1 MLGALLVGLLPLGQV
16 AKVDIRATGPVTN
29 GEALKGMLSTAYAG
43 AGIGGAGTIIPAS
56 DMTLNTMTPG
66 HFVLEVSSGY
76 ATAAQLD
83 AYWCVNDPALRNH
96 FKDLVVLGTGLS
108 DVTEVVTCV
117 GAAGEG
123 CAAST
128 SCDGGGGGDVDDDG
142 LPNPAP
148 EPEPEPEPE
157 PAPAPEPDPDSSG
170 GGDNDDGGGD
180 GGISTVAIVFI
191 VVGVVLLVALL
202 VYITWPTIS
211 AACFG
216 NSPEPLARQEPM
228 RVEKTELPA
237 LITPV

>member
-1 MLGALLVGLLPLGQV
+1 MLGTLLVALLPLGQV

-29 GEALKGMLSTAYAG
+29 EGALKGMLSTAYAG

-66 HFVLEVSSGY
+66 HFVLEVDTGY
-76 ATAAQLD
+76 ATASQLD

-108 DVTEVVTCV
+108 AVTDVVTCV

-128 SCDGGGGGDVDDDG
+128 PCDGSGGGGDVDDDG
-142 LPNPAP
+142 TPDPAP
-148 EPEPEPEPE
+148 EPEPAPKPE
-157 PAPAPEPDPDSSG
+157 PAPEPTPDSSG
-170 GGDNDDGGGD
+170 DKDDGG
-180 GGISTVAIVFI
+180 GGISTVAIILI
-191 VVGVVLLVALL
+191 VVGVVVLVALL
-202 VYITWPTIS
+202 LYVMWPTVS

-216 NSPEPLARQEPM
+216 NTEPLASQEPAP
-228 RVEKTELPA
+228 VEKGTELPP
-237 LITPV
+237 LLTPA

>member
-1 MLGALLVGLLPLGQV
+1 
-16 AKVDIRATGPVTN
+16 
-29 GEALKGMLSTAYAG
+29 MLSTAYAG

-66 HFVLEVSSGY
+66 HFVLEVDTGY

-108 DVTEVVTCV
+108 DVIEVVTCV

-123 CAAST
+123 CVTST
-128 SCDGGGGGDVDDDG
+128 PCDGGGGGGGDVDDDG
-142 LPNPAP
+142 LPDPA
-148 EPEPEPEPE
+148 PEPEPEPE
-157 PAPAPEPDPDSSG
+157 PAPAPEPEPDSSG
-170 GGDNDDGGGD
+170 GGDGGGGGG

-191 VVGVVLLVALL
+191 VVGVLVLLALL

-216 NSPEPLARQEPM
+216 NSSEPLASQEPAP
-228 RVEKTELPA
+228 VAKGTELPA
-237 LITPV
+237 LITPA